1 MVKVEPRSGLRLRT
15 ISGVDPEVRRS
26 CIEFAKWLRKNMDFP
41 IRIVIYLKKDYQVK
55 NLTTKEL
62 VSATFFAPNDKKVES
77 YIKIATGDYQ
87 ELLEELGT
95 DNALASILNS
105 IAHELIHYQQWLKDE
120 NFGEIKAVKKA
131 EQLIDQYA
139 ETRDHP

>member
-1 MVKVEPRSGLRLRT
+1 MDKAEPRSGLRLRT
-15 ISGVDPEVRRS
+15 MPGVNPEVKRS

-55 NLTTKEL
+55 NITSKEL
-62 VSATFFAPNDKKVES
+62 VSAIFFAPNDKKVEP

-87 ELLEELGT
+87 KLLEEIGK

-120 NFGEIKAVKKA
+120 DFDEIKAIKKA

-139 ETRDHP
+139 ETREHP